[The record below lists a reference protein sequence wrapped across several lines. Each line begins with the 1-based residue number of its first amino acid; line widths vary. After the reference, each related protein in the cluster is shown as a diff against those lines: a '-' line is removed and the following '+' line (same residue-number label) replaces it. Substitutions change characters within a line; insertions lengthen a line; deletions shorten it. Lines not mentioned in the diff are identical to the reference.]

1 MYKIIQCSMSLRNP
15 HSLPSLRP
23 SLRLS
28 KQYDIK
34 KNNTINVCSNFVTA
48 RKLLLLQARLAT
60 TIVFDS

>member
-1 MYKIIQCSMSLRNP
+1 MSLRNP

-34 KNNTINVCSNFVTA
+34 KNNTITLTLHVCSNFVTVHC
-48 RKLLLLQARLAT
+48 KLLLLQARLAT